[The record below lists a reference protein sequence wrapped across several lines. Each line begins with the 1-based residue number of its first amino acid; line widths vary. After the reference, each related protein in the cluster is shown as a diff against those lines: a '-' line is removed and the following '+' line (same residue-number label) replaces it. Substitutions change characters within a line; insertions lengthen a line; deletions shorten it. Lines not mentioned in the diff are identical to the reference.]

1 MSRLRLLAT
10 ASLVAIA
17 AVSLTA
23 CADKSKVERFAHNEG
38 IYFDVGPMKYQVQIT
53 RQLNPTQVMDRE
65 LLQGVPAVQRVTKSD
80 ELWFATFLRVEN
92 ETSDPHV
99 KASRFIVRDTNGD
112 VFRPIPV
119 NPLANPFAYRGG
131 LLLAGDAY
139 PDINSIP
146 GQTDIN
152 GKMLLFKLPL
162 NAIALRPLVLTV
174 VSPTNPATESGRVN
188 LDI

>member
-1 MSRLRLLAT
+1 MSRLRFLAT
-10 ASLVAIA
+10 ASLVAVA

-23 CADKSKVERFAHNEG
+23 CADKNEVERFAHNEG
-38 IYFDVGPMKYQVQIT
+38 IYFDVGALKYQVQIT
-53 RQLNPTQVMDRE
+53 RPLNPAQVMDRE
-65 LLQGVPAVQRVTKSD
+65 LLQGVPALQRVTKSD
-80 ELWFATFLRVEN
+80 ELWFATFLRIEN
-92 ETSDPHV
+92 ETSDPQP
-99 KASRFIVRDTNGD
+99 KASRFIIRDTNGD

-162 NAIALRPLVLTV
+162 NAIALRPLVLTA
-174 VSPTNPATESGRVN
+174 VSYTHLTLPTIYSV
-188 LDI
+188 